1 MANPEA
7 NNPLSTL
14 DQKMRVQEGD
24 SVKNANDLIEK
35 YMDFSVR
42 HSTDTGMIQSQGLRQ
57 LYTQKAEELRTEIQR
72 LQGDTT
78 DKMLLEMQD
87 VLMNVGLRKRLGL
100 MFEITAGRG
109 TSAMVSTPEELDRLR
124 TQGVAL
130 IQNTDPANLIAEHL
144 AKYDAKHH
152 TKLETI
158 YLEKLGRSVKPDSF
172 DILTKIVGDS
182 GLDKNDTD
190 TWDIVLD
197 HARALKEN
205 SATGVEKSVAI
216 AVVSALKAADRL
228 ELIRRM
234 AEEPDFPK
242 FLETLVASTYLQVD
256 QALYFLDERIPTMKD
271 DDPKKLEWIALRA
284 TIAGPEMQQRQNK
297 VEFVRQE
304 SPKHISNVSYG
315 QRNTARELLTF
326 RGIGGTLL
334 AANGAV
340 TILAN
345 VMVDLT
351 DPLAIPTNPGF
362 LLGMAQLGVGLE
374 MNRGFAGTMLQPS
387 KTAAKLLGNK
397 DQAVDDENALQREAF
412 ARSFGRYPAEA
423 KFYYT
428 MADKIMATY
437 KKKMADTHDTRPPL
451 TIEDLGLKW
460 EDLPKEYQ
468 SENKQT
474 FETQISHWAADFYQT
489 FRIQG
494 FDMQKTNMDKM
505 RDDRGIPTYE
515 KLNGR
520 NGDDEVLKL
529 LKNK

>member
-1 MANPEA
+1 MPNPEA

-14 DQKMRVQEGD
+14 DQKMRVQEYD
-24 SVKNANDLIEK
+24 AVQNANDLIEQ

-42 HSTDTGMIQSQGLRQ
+42 HSTDTGMLQSQGLRQ

-72 LQGDTT
+72 LEGDTANET
-78 DKMLLEMQD
+78 LLKMQD
-87 VLMNVGLRKRLGL
+87 VIMREGLMKRLGL
-100 MFEITAGRG
+100 MFEITAGAG
-109 TSAMVSTPEELDRLR
+109 VNAMVSTPEELDRLR

-130 IQNTDPANLIAEHL
+130 IQNTDPANLIAEYL
-144 AKYDAKHH
+144 AKHNP
-152 TKLETI
+152 KLETI

-172 DILTKIVGDS
+172 DILTKIVGGS
-182 GLDKNDTD
+182 GLDKDD
-190 TWDIVLD
+190 KQTWDIVLD

-228 ELIRRM
+228 ELISRM

-256 QALYFLDERIPTMKD
+256 QALYFLDGRIPTMKD

-284 TIAGPEMQQRQNK
+284 KIASPEMQQRQNK

-304 SPKHISNVSYG
+304 SPQHISNVSYG
-315 QRNTARELLTF
+315 HRNTARELLTF

-387 KTAAKLLGNK
+387 KTAAKLLGDK

-412 ARSFGRYPAEA
+412 ARQFGRYPAEA

-437 KKKMADTHDTRPPL
+437 KKKMADTHDTRPPI

-489 FRIQG
+489 FRIR
-494 FDMQKTNMDKM
+494 DTEIQKNNMDEM
-505 RDDRGIPTYE
+505 RDNRGIPTYE

-520 NGDDEVLKL
+520 NGDDEILKL
-529 LKNK
+529 LKTK